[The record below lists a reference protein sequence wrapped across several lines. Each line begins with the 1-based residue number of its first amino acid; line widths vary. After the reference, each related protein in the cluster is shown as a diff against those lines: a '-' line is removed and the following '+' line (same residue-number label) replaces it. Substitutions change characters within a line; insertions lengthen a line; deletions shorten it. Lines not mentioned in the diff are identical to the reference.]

1 MELQH
6 QVSTVSPS
14 APEQAR
20 RPRVTGK
27 PNPVDAHVGNRLR
40 VRRTLLG
47 LSQEKVGEAMGL
59 TFQQVQ
65 KYERGANRIGA
76 SRLWDMSRVLDCPV
90 SYFFEEMDDRTADAS
105 PRNQAG
111 ASDREMLHEDD
122 PLVRRE
128 TLELVRAY
136 YEITD
141 EHVRRRI
148 YELAR
153 SLAAMEEVAAAA
165 KSRPGAAANPE
176 GDDVK
181 PSRTAKPVVESR
193 PAV

>member
-1 MELQH
+1 MDLQH
-6 QVSTVSPS
+6 QGLS
-14 APEQAR
+14 ATEQKGKR
-20 RPRVTGK
+20 QRTTGK

-40 VRRTLLG
+40 IRRTLLG

-90 SYFFEEMDDRTADAS
+90 SYFFEEMDDSTAGAS

-111 ASDREMLHEDD
+111 AGDVEMPHEDD
-122 PLVRRE
+122 PMVRRE

-136 YEITD
+136 YEIGD

-153 SLAAMEEVAAAA
+153 SLAAMEEAAAAA
-165 KSRPGAAANPE
+165 KGRVAEKAEDMDAPPPSAQRAGVEQRPS
-176 GDDVK
+176 V
-181 PSRTAKPVVESR
+181 
-193 PAV
+193 

>member
-1 MELQH
+1 MDVYQG
-6 QVSTVSPS
+6 S
-14 APEQAR
+14 ATTDGKSKRLRTP
-20 RPRVTGK
+20 GK

-40 VRRTLLG
+40 VRRTFLG

-90 SYFFEEMDDRTADAS
+90 AYFFEEMDDNTAGAS

-111 ASDREMLHEDD
+111 AGNIEMPHEED
-122 PLVRRE
+122 PMVRRE

-136 YEITD
+136 YDIGD

-153 SLAAMEEVAAAA
+153 SLAAMEEAAAAA
-165 KSRPGAAANPE
+165 KGGEVEKVNEAA
-176 GDDVK
+176 
-181 PSRTAKPVVESR
+181 TAPVVASPQVPQRQVEQR
-193 PAV
+193 V

>member
-1 MELQH
+1 MDVYQG
-6 QVSTVSPS
+6 S
-14 APEQAR
+14 ATTDGKSKRLRTP
-20 RPRVTGK
+20 GK

-90 SYFFEEMDDRTADAS
+90 AYFFEEMDDNTAGAS

-111 ASDREMLHEDD
+111 AGNIDMPHEED
-122 PLVRRE
+122 PMVRRE

-136 YEITD
+136 YDIGD

-153 SLAAMEEVAAAA
+153 SLAAMEEAAAAA
-165 KSRPGAAANPE
+165 KGSEVEKVNEAA
-176 GDDVK
+176 
-181 PSRTAKPVVESR
+181 TAPVVTSPQVPQRQVEQR
-193 PAV
+193 V

>member
-1 MELQH
+1 MDLQYSG
-6 QVSTVSPS
+6 STNGS
-14 APEQAR
+14 AKR
-20 RPRVTGK
+20 SRTTGK

-90 SYFFEEMDDRTADAS
+90 SYFFDEMDDNTAGAS

-111 ASDREMLHEDD
+111 AGDVEMPHEDD
-122 PLVRRE
+122 PMVRRE

-136 YEITD
+136 YDIGD

-153 SLAAMEEVAAAA
+153 SLAAMEEAANGAKARAPEEGDAAVVAAATPQQTQR
-165 KSRPGAAANPE
+165 SEHRAN
-176 GDDVK
+176 V
-181 PSRTAKPVVESR
+181 
-193 PAV
+193 

>member
-1 MELQH
+1 MDLQH
-6 QVSTVSPS
+6 SGSTS
-14 APEQAR
+14 AEAKIKRQR
-20 RPRVTGK
+20 TVGK

-90 SYFFEEMDDRTADAS
+90 SYFFDEMDDNTAGAS

-111 ASDREMLHEDD
+111 AGDIEMPHEDD
-122 PLVRRE
+122 PMVRRE

-136 YEITD
+136 YEIGD

-153 SLAAMEEVAAAA
+153 SLAAMEEAAHAA
-165 KSRPGAAANPE
+165 KARVPESTEAGVVATVAPQQSAARGDQRPNA
-176 GDDVK
+176 
-181 PSRTAKPVVESR
+181 
-193 PAV
+193 

>member
-1 MELQH
+1 MDVYQGAITADGADGKVKR
-6 QVSTVSPS
+6 QRT
-14 APEQAR
+14 
-20 RPRVTGK
+20 TGK
-27 PNPVDAHVGNRLR
+27 PNPVDSHVGNRLR

-90 SYFFEEMDDRTADAS
+90 SYFFEEMDDRTAGAS

-111 ASDREMLHEDD
+111 AGEIEMPHEDD
-122 PLVRRE
+122 PMVRRE

-136 YEITD
+136 YEIGD

-153 SLAAMEEVAAAA
+153 SLAAMEEAAVAAKGRAVEKADEAAA
-165 KSRPGAAANPE
+165 KAAAVP
-176 GDDVK
+176 
-181 PSRTAKPVVESR
+181 PPVVQPLAEQR
-193 PAV
+193 V

>member
-1 MELQH
+1 MDLH
-6 QVSTVSPS
+6 QGSPS
-14 APEQAR
+14 ADDKAKRQR
-20 RPRVTGK
+20 TTGK

-90 SYFFEEMDDRTADAS
+90 AYFFEEMDDSTAGAS

-111 ASDREMLHEDD
+111 ASDIEMPHEDD
-122 PLVRRE
+122 PMVRRE

-136 YEITD
+136 YEIGD

-153 SLAAMEEVAAAA
+153 SLAAMEEAAAAA
-165 KSRPGAAANPE
+165 KNRAVEKSEEVGTPPPPQARAEQRPS
-176 GDDVK
+176 V
-181 PSRTAKPVVESR
+181 
-193 PAV
+193 

>member
-1 MELQH
+1 MDLQN
-6 QVSTVSPS
+6 QGSSTTDGK
-14 APEQAR
+14 AK
-20 RPRVTGK
+20 RPRTTGK
-27 PNPVDAHVGNRLR
+27 PNPVDSHVGNRLR

-90 SYFFEEMDDRTADAS
+90 SYFFEEMDDHTAGNS

-111 ASDREMLHEDD
+111 AGDIEMPHEDD
-122 PLVRRE
+122 PMVRRE

-136 YEITD
+136 YEIGD

-153 SLAAMEEVAAAA
+153 SLAAMEEAATKVRVVADKAETAVVA
-165 KSRPGAAANPE
+165 PPALVQVARVAEQRPSA
-176 GDDVK
+176 
-181 PSRTAKPVVESR
+181 
-193 PAV
+193 

>member
-1 MELQH
+1 MDVYQG
-6 QVSTVSPS
+6 STTAEGKVKR
-14 APEQAR
+14 QR
-20 RPRVTGK
+20 TTGK
-27 PNPVDAHVGNRLR
+27 PNPVDSHVGNRLR

-90 SYFFEEMDDRTADAS
+90 SYFFEEMDDHTAGAS

-111 ASDREMLHEDD
+111 AGEIEMPHEDD
-122 PLVRRE
+122 PMVRRE

-136 YEITD
+136 YEIGD

-153 SLAAMEEVAAAA
+153 SLAAMEEAAVAAKGRAVEKADEVAA
-165 KSRPGAAANPE
+165 KAAAVP
-176 GDDVK
+176 
-181 PSRTAKPVVESR
+181 PPVAQPLAEQRV
-193 PAV
+193 

>member
-1 MELQH
+1 MDLQH
-6 QVSTVSPS
+6 QGSTSTE
-14 APEQAR
+14 AKAKR
-20 RPRVTGK
+20 LRATGK
-27 PNPVDAHVGNRLR
+27 PNPVDSHVGNRLR

-90 SYFFEEMDDRTADAS
+90 SYFFEEMDDSTAGAS

-111 ASDREMLHEDD
+111 AGDIEMPHEDD
-122 PLVRRE
+122 PMVRRE

-136 YEITD
+136 YEIGD

-153 SLAAMEEVAAAA
+153 SLAAMEEAAQATKTRVTVVA
-165 KSRPGAAANPE
+165 
-176 GDDVK
+176 DDTVA
-181 PSRTAKPVVESR
+181 PPP
-193 PAV
+193 PAVQRPEQRPSV